1 MQDQEPST
9 RIGAFDRLRFLAALV
24 VLMNHAVAVARP
36 PWLAK
41 VFDWGALDSKSA
53 VAFFFVL
60 SGYVLQ
66 LSWHAR
72 APTVAS
78 SLRFEVRRWFRIYPL
93 YYLSLLLGA
102 LSLLLPLAQVPALRG
117 EEVAA
122 AFLAHDHHS
131 VMQWLHHVLLV
142 TPGLDFDFINPPIWT
157 LAAEMR
163 VSLLF
168 PLLSWLLFRCPRGI
182 AAALVAAS
190 FAALPVVAVH
200 TIPTLSV
207 VPLFFL
213 GAFLARHLRLLE
225 DRPPV
230 FHAGLF
236 ALSAVVYS
244 LSPQIT
250 AALGLPVL
258 VKDYPAGIAS
268 AAVLVAVRNSAALKR
283 RLDALIPAP
292 LADASYGVYVL
303 HFPLLVMVACGCW
316 FWGWGAL
323 PLVALTLVLT
333 GALAVLCHRLV
344 EVPMI
349 EQGRVLAR
357 RIGVKRGT
365 AESS

>member
-1 MQDQEPST
+1 MQNHAPST
-9 RIGAFDRLRFLAALV
+9 RIEAFDRLRFLAALV
-24 VLMNHAVAVARP
+24 VLFNHAVAVARP
-36 PWLAK
+36 AVLVNA
-41 VFDWGALDSKSA
+41 FDWGALDSKSA

-66 LSWHAR
+66 LSWR
-72 APTVAS
+72 GQAPTLAG

-93 YYLSLLLGA
+93 YYISLLLGA
-102 LSLLLPLAQVPALRG
+102 LSLLLPLAQVPALRA

-168 PLLSWLLFRCPRGI
+168 PLLSWFLFRCPRGL
-182 AAALVAAS
+182 AAVLVAAS
-190 FAALPVVAVH
+190 FAVLPPLAAH
-200 TIPTLSV
+200 TIPTLAV

-213 GAFLARHLRLLE
+213 GAFLARHPGLLAG
-225 DRPPV
+225 RPPV
-230 FHAGLF
+230 FQGVLFGL
-236 ALSAVVYS
+236 AVTGYC
-244 LSPQIT
+244 LSPQIAT
-250 AALGLPVL
+250 ALGLPVL

-268 AAVLVAVRNSAALKR
+268 AALLVAVRNSATLQ
-283 RLDALIPAP
+283 RLLNAMIPAR

-303 HFPLLVMVACGCW
+303 HFPLLLMVACACW
-316 FWGWGAL
+316 AWGWGAL
-323 PLVALTLVLT
+323 ALVALTALLT
-333 GALAVLCHRLV
+333 MAAAVICHRLV

-349 EQGRVLAR
+349 EQGRALAR
-357 RIGVKRGT
+357 RIGIKPGT
-365 AESS
+365 AGFS